1 MNRTQRPKQNP
12 SSSSSYSY
20 ADYSGYEK
28 SLPVRLKAREKYRH
42 DHEQNAQHNLHG
54 RENSYRAQAEF
65 DHQFTRDN
73 TNSWESPN
81 SGGELSYE
89 EQYRTDGEL
98 HNYRGPLEDDRYGE
112 YPRYGKN
119 LDRSARAHRNFSGV
133 GPKGYKRSD
142 ERIEEDVCEAL
153 ARDQYIDASEIV
165 VAVKD
170 GLVMLS
176 GSVDNREDRFE
187 AEMLVENIL
196 GVEDIENNI
205 RVMKQN
211 SPHEY
216 LYRES
221 NKAQRRPSERSH

>member
-1 MNRTQRPKQNP
+1 MNRTQRPKQNQ
-12 SSSSSYSY
+12 SY

-28 SLPVRLKAREKYRH
+28 SLPVRLQAREKYRH
-42 DHEQNAQHNLHG
+42 THEQNAQHNLHG

-65 DHQFTRDN
+65 DHSFTRGD
-73 TNSWESPN
+73 TRTWESPN
-81 SGGELSYE
+81 SGGELTYE

-98 HNYRGPLEDDRYGE
+98 HNYRGPIEDDPYGE

-119 LDRSARAHRNFSGV
+119 LDRTARSQRNFSGI

-153 ARDQYIDASEIV
+153 SRDQYIDASEIV

-176 GSVDNREDRFE
+176 GSVENREDRFE
-187 AEMLVENIL
+187 AEILVENIL

-205 RVMKQN
+205 RVNKQN

-216 LYRES
+216 LYREAS
-221 NKAQRRPSERSH
+221 KPHSRPSGRSH